1 MLAENLKSLRKERK
15 LSQQK
20 IADILGIP
28 QRRYSNYETG
38 TSEPNV
44 EMLIKIADYYKVS
57 VDYLIGRYKQ

>member
-1 MLAENLKSLRKERK
+1 MLAENLKYLRKEHA

-38 TSEPNV
+38 TSEPNI
-44 EMLIKIADYYKVS
+44 ETLIKIADYYKIS
-57 VDYLIGRYKQ
+57 LDYLVGRYK